1 MKRTTWIALALGASA
16 ALPVA
21 PQALVEGEAAAQ
33 PAPTASGAPDGQS
46 ILDNL
51 AVPAGATRPLPKI
64 AVLPSLAAAME
75 DVTIRSV
82 VRRDLDLSGEFEV
95 LPDSAAPDGLY
106 LDDAPVDVK
115 AWAAKGAE
123 AVVKVSG
130 RKLSGDKAELRGQA
144 YFVNVGDQPVFDKR
158 FEVPLDDVRVESHRI
173 ADLVIGALTG
183 QNGGFASKMVF
194 VSGSGTL
201 RRAFVID
208 ADGNDAR
215 AVSPPDQVALAP
227 AFGPAQEV
235 WWTGSANKDVYR
247 IYKASGGPALKT
259 NVDGSVYGIT
269 FSPDK
274 SKVALAIGQGTS
286 IRIFEGPSL
295 DALKQASPI
304 GMALRPAYSPSGKLA
319 FAGEGKFGQRIW
331 VDGKPISPDGLFAS
345 SPTFC
350 RNPDGVRVVY
360 AVGVG
365 KNLDLVAS
373 GEAGGGTYRLTQ
385 NQGSN
390 GYPACSPDGRLV
402 AFFSTRKS
410 GEGPGLYVMRLDGG
424 RPKRVSTLLGD
435 SLRWEV
441 LPPGRGKELAAPR
454 QPPPPAATPT
464 APAPS
469 SPARPPPAGGAPA
482 KPPPPPSA
490 APPKPAPPVPPV
502 PPATAPKR

>member
-1 MKRTTWIALALGASA
+1 MKRTTWIGVALGALMV
-16 ALPVA
+16 LPSVVG
-21 PQALVEGEAAAQ
+21 PHLEGEAAAQ
-33 PAPTASGAPDGQS
+33 PADGAAPDGQS

-64 AVLPSLAAAME
+64 AVLPSLASAME

-95 LPDSAAPDGLY
+95 LPDSAAPEGLY

-130 RKLSGDKAELRGQA
+130 RKLAGDKAELRGQA
-144 YFVNVGDQPVFDKR
+144 YFVNVGEQPVFDKR
-158 FEVPLDDVRVESHRI
+158 FEVPVDEVRVESHRI

-208 ADGNDAR
+208 ADGHDAKPI
-215 AVSPPDQVALAP
+215 SPADQIALAP
-227 AFGPAQEV
+227 AFGPGQEV

-247 IYKASGGPALKT
+247 IYKASGGAPLRT
-259 NVDGSVYGIT
+259 NVEGSVYGIT

-274 SKVALAIGQGTS
+274 SKVALAIGQGTT

-402 AFFSTRKS
+402 AFFSTRKT
-410 GEGPGLYVMRLDGG
+410 GEGPGLYIMRLDGG

-435 SLRWEV
+435 SLRWET
-441 LPPGRGKELAAPR
+441 LPPGRGRELSTPR
-454 QPPPPAATPT
+454 PPAPPAATPT
-464 APAPS
+464 APAGS
-469 SPARPPPAGGAPA
+469 ARPPAPGGSAPA
-482 KPPPPPSA
+482 KPPP
-490 APPKPAPPVPPV
+490 APPPP
-502 PPATAPKR
+502 RR